1 MDRYVMESR
10 MKELTHRSERLK
22 RYVAQKAE
30 GSYGEIETLLLE
42 TVDLTAELTELTKE
56 LVEEQMRMSERY
68 DNNSYYG
75 DGDPDLE
82 EMFMMCPYCHES
94 VTVSMNAMEQQSTT
108 CPSCHARLQLSSPS

>member
-10 MKELTHRSERLK
+10 IQELTHRSERLK

-30 GSYGEIETLLLE
+30 GSSGEMETLLLE

-56 LVEEQMRMSERY
+56 LVEEQLKMSDRY
-68 DNNSYYG
+68 DNNYYG
-75 DGDPDLE
+75 DGDGDPE

-94 VTVSMNAMEQQSTT
+94 VTVSMNAMDQQATT
-108 CPSCHARLQLSSPS
+108 CPSCHARLQLYSPS